1 MALSI
6 LMFNGSFRVNPATV
20 FIDVDVTVS
29 VLRFNQHHE
38 NSLLRKQRY

>member
-6 LMFNGSFRVNPATV
+6 LMFNGSFRVNSETV

-29 VLRFNQHHE
+29 VPEFHI
-38 NSLLRKQRY
+38 RKRRY